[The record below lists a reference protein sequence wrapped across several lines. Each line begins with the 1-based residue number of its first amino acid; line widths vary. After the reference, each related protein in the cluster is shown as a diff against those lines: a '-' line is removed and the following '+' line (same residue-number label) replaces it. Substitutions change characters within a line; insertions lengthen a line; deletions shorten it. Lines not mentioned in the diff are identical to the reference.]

1 MKPLPHHN
9 TVSAT
14 ADLERSV
21 ALIGSGLPTLS
32 SAPRRT

>member
-9 TVSAT
+9 TASAT
-14 ADLERSV
+14 ANLERSV
-21 ALIGSGLPTLS
+21 ALLGSGLRTLS